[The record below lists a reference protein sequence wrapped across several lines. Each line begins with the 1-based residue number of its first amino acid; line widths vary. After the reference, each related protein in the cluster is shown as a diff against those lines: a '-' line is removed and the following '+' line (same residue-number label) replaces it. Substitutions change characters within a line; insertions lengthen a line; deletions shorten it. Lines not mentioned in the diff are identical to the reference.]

1 MIVRIVPIPKMTK
14 VMASDRRRDNAER
27 LLLIKSSE
35 PIANRWHLES
45 DRIARP
51 MNLTAIAIIFDMD
64 GVLIDS
70 EPAHKLA
77 KERAF
82 ARFGVTLPEAVYEQY
97 KGSTDETVMNEI
109 VPTIPGLS
117 VDAGE
122 MLRLK
127 HQEFEALEHM
137 ALPID
142 GAREFVIWAKT
153 KFRIA
158 LATSATPRNR
168 QAALSVLGLSDSFDY
183 IVDASGFSHPKPDP
197 EVFLVALRGLQA
209 DPAQC
214 IVIED
219 SLNGVV
225 AGKAAGCRVVAI
237 TTSFA
242 EGLLRSKGA
251 DQVVHNFQELRGLLR
266 S

>member
-1 MIVRIVPIPKMTK
+1 
-14 VMASDRRRDNAER
+14 
-27 LLLIKSSE
+27 
-35 PIANRWHLES
+35 
-45 DRIARP
+45 
-51 MNLTAIAIIFDMD
+51 MNLTAIIFDMD

-82 ARFGVTLPEAVYEQY
+82 ARFGITLPEAIYDHY
-97 KGSTDETVMNEI
+97 KGSTDETVMNEV
-109 VPTIPGLS
+109 VPTLPGLN
-117 VDAGE
+117 VDAWE

-127 HQEFEALEHM
+127 HQEFEALEHT

-142 GAREFVIWAKT
+142 GAMQFVNWART

-168 QAALSVLGLSDSFDY
+168 QAALRVLGLSESFDY
-183 IVDASGFSHPKPDP
+183 IVDASGFSRPKPDP
-197 EVFLVALRGLQA
+197 EIFQIALRGLKA

-219 SLNGVV
+219 SLNGVL
-225 AGKAAGCRVVAI
+225 AGKAAGCRVAAI
-237 TTSFA
+237 TTTFSEAF
-242 EGLLRSKGA
+242 LRNSGA
-251 DQVVHNFQELRGLLR
+251 DDVVHNFRELQGLLE
-266 S
+266 